1 MGRVLIAT
9 AGTEYDQRAI
19 EKALELLNPNH
30 HFIFLTVTGLGGKI
44 PLAATAAPVLPPVVL
59 PDSEVFEEI
68 DQRAQEEGERRLETM
83 VDRLQMTAAIQVESG
98 DPADRICAAADEQN
112 VDLIVIGSS
121 DASLVQRILRGS
133 ISDQVAHR
141 APCPVLLMH
150 LTEANEAPD
159 QVDQG
164 EQTVP
169 S

>member
-30 HFIFLTVTGLGGKI
+30 HFIFLTVTGLGGI
-44 PLAATAAPVLPPVVL
+44 FFWLPPQL
-59 PDSEVFEEI
+59 PCCHRSCC
-68 DQRAQEEGERRLETM
+68 RTLRYSRRSISGPRRRESAASRRS

-150 LTEANEAPD
+150 LTQADVAHD
-159 QVDQG
+159 QVDEG
-164 EQTVP
+164 EQAVP